1 MANIYDFKDVKE
13 DLEKTL
19 DRQEVLL
26 NEWKKVTFPTKKDG
40 KPFAI
45 MSKNINGAKYQQ
57 VSYAMQPGENELW
70 IGAFSTKNGYVS
82 DTIKC
87 YEHVNYLYK
96 EEQKAKTENYLP
108 KITYLEQVYCFD
120 LEDIKEAVQER
131 IEYIENYIQD
141 LKWQISKAEEIYQDF
156 KKAYFEAM
164 ETLERKTETFKHKDL
179 YYDLKDLIT
188 SRYPYC

>member
-1 MANIYDFKDVKE
+1 MANIYSFKDVKE
-13 DLEKTL
+13 DLEKTI
-19 DRQEVLL
+19 DRQEALL

-57 VSYAMQPGENELW
+57 ASYAMQPWENELC
-70 IGAFSTKNGYVS
+70 IVAFSTKNGYVS

-87 YEHVNYLYK
+87 YEYVKYLHK

-141 LKWQISKAEEIYQDF
+141 LKQQISKAEEIYQDF
-156 KKAYFEAM
+156 KKAYFEVM

-179 YYDLKDLIT
+179 YYDLKDLVI